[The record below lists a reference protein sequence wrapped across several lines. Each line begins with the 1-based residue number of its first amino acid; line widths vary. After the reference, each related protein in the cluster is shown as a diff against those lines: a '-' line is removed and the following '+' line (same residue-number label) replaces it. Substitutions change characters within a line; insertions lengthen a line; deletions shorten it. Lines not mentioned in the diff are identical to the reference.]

1 MSRALERAIAR
12 FRRRPDEPESGARA
26 LSAAEFRAATQE
38 RMRALERE
46 IADVKARVN
55 GLILALAG
63 AVAAQV
69 VLRLVE

>member
-1 MSRALERAIAR
+1 MPMNLERAIAR
-12 FRRRPDEPESGARA
+12 FRRRPDEPASDARA
-26 LSAAEFRAATQE
+26 LSAAEFRAATEE
-38 RMRALERE
+38 RLRGLERE
-46 IADVKARVN
+46 LAEVKARVN